1 MADTSSTAPAVRP
14 TPPEAR
20 PPVNGLIRQTAA
32 VPTLRPAVQ
41 RPEVDEAGI
50 SPSVIAN
57 AVRRCWPTALLL
69 GLLLGPPGAV
79 GAWMSLTPQFTAA
92 RFLRIDAA
100 TDKVV
105 FDTADTGT
113 DSLRTFKLFKD
124 TQLSLISSPLVLA
137 AAIGTE
143 GVAELP
149 LVIENEASL
158 EWLEECLSARFPND
172 AEILNV
178 SVKTPD
184 PGTSLKLVDAV
195 VDAYMSEVVLA
206 ERNRRLQGLETLERT
221 RAETVNRVRARRSEL
236 KVLAETLGTGD
247 PESLS
252 IRQQAAMQEGTML
265 RRQLGEVKYRVLT
278 LEGRLEMARSI
289 LSEKKAEKS
298 DAVEGTDDSPNEA
311 EEASQP
317 EAIARTEA
325 DDSPV
330 VPEGGTVDVEDATVA
345 ASTAATGPVGQPA
358 DADPIT
364 TDPGTDSYT
373 AAEIVIPEFRIDQLV
388 QADPTAAGLNR
399 QRSRLENLIIRAEAK
414 MTASAADAMLDRHR
428 ESLKEVD
435 AELAARREE
444 LADGLRAELLAGKAT
459 PDGLPFD
466 PMQGI
471 KQLEMELGILAQQ
484 KKLLE
489 SDLAQFETD
498 IKALSRSSIDVE
510 MMREDIAAQESILA
524 GLNTE
529 IEKTRVELKADS
541 RVEPITEARLVDN
554 LDLTKRIAAA
564 AGAGLGGLCLPLAA
578 LLLFDLRRG
587 PVNGSQSLADR
598 LGVPILGTTPKV
610 KNPTV
615 IARNEPLRSRADR
628 EMAESIDA
636 IASMLLSQTR
646 LDGRRVLLV
655 TSAVPD
661 EGKTTLAC
669 NLSAALA
676 AAGKRVVLVDVDLR
690 RPSVH
695 IELGLDEAP
704 GVSDLLDGSTE
715 IADAVRSLSDTRDV
729 LTTGSG
735 EGHVMSGST
744 REALPRLIGELR
756 SRYEFVILDGA
767 PLIPIA
773 DSRVIS
779 QHADAA
785 ILTAIR
791 DKSRVNQVVAA
802 KELLDAYDTP
812 VQGIV
817 VAGCTD
823 SACGYGDGY
832 YYTYAYSD
840 GGGDRISRRASAPSV

>member
-1 MADTSSTAPAVRP
+1 V
-14 TPPEAR
+14 
-20 PPVNGLIRQTAA
+20 
-32 VPTLRPAVQ
+32 
-41 RPEVDEAGI
+41 
-50 SPSVIAN
+50 
-57 AVRRCWPTALLL
+57 
-69 GLLLGPPGAV
+69 
-79 GAWMSLTPQFTAA
+79 
-92 RFLRIDAA
+92 
-100 TDKVV
+100 
-105 FDTADTGT
+105 
-113 DSLRTFKLFKD
+113 
-124 TQLSLISSPLVLA
+124 
-137 AAIGTE
+137 
-143 GVAELP
+143 
-149 LVIENEASL
+149 
-158 EWLEECLSARFPND
+158 
-172 AEILNV
+172 
-178 SVKTPD
+178 
-184 PGTSLKLVDAV
+184 
-195 VDAYMSEVVLA
+195 
-206 ERNRRLQGLETLERT
+206 
-221 RAETVNRVRARRSEL
+221 
-236 KVLAETLGTGD
+236 
-247 PESLS
+247 
-252 IRQQAAMQEGTML
+252 
-265 RRQLGEVKYRVLT
+265 
-278 LEGRLEMARSI
+278 
-289 LSEKKAEKS
+289 
-298 DAVEGTDDSPNEA
+298 
-311 EEASQP
+311 
-317 EAIARTEA
+317 
-325 DDSPV
+325 
-330 VPEGGTVDVEDATVA
+330 
-345 ASTAATGPVGQPA
+345 
-358 DADPIT
+358 
-364 TDPGTDSYT
+364 
-373 AAEIVIPEFRIDQLV
+373 
-388 QADPTAAGLNR
+388 
-399 QRSRLENLIIRAEAK
+399 
-414 MTASAADAMLDRHR
+414 
-428 ESLKEVD
+428 
-435 AELAARREE
+435 
-444 LADGLRAELLAGKAT
+444 
-459 PDGLPFD
+459 
-466 PMQGI
+466 
-471 KQLEMELGILAQQ
+471 
-484 KKLLE
+484 
-489 SDLAQFETD
+489 
-498 IKALSRSSIDVE
+498 
-510 MMREDIAAQESILA
+510 AQEAILA

-610 KNPTV
+610 KNPTA

-695 IELGLDEAP
+695 VELGLDEAP

-715 IADAVRSLSDTRDV
+715 IVDAVRSLGDTRDV

-840 GGGDRISRRASAPSV
+840 GGGDRIS